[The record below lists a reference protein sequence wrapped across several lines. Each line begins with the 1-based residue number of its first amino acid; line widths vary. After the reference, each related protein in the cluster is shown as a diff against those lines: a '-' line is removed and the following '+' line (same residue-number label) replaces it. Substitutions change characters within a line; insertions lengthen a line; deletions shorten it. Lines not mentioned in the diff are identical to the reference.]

1 MLRRV
6 RTTKNLAKR
15 IDMEYFARPHP
26 MRRWR
31 FILSL
36 AIPLIALIWLGAH
49 WIKSP
54 GAFRQRSGLALA
66 RRFWTKVQYLPH
78 RCWWYVF
85 PSGHGKSLPGL
96 P

>member
-36 AIPLIALIWLGAH
+36 AIPLISTDLAGRALDQ
-49 WIKSP
+49 KP
-54 GAFRQRSGLALA
+54 
-66 RRFWTKVQYLPH
+66 
-78 RCWWYVF
+78 
-85 PSGHGKSLPGL
+85 
-96 P
+96 

>member
-31 FILSL
+31 FILSV

-49 WIKSP
+49 WVISP
-54 GAFRQRSGLALA
+54 EPFASGPVSPSHAAFGQKCNTCHTGAGV
-66 RRFWTKVQYLPH
+66 K
-78 RCWWYVF
+78 
-85 PSGHGKSLPGL
+85 
-96 P
+96 